1 MEGIIKS
8 VVLDNTKYDAIF
20 NKDGIGV
27 CINCDLN
34 QICSSLRFYERCFEK
49 EKCNKIREICIQFGE
64 NVYFKKAEK
73 G

>member
-20 NKDGIGV
+20 NKDGLGV
-27 CINCDLN
+27 CVNCDLN
-34 QICSSLRFYERCFEK
+34 KICSSLHFEYDFED
-49 EKCNKIREICIQFGE
+49 EKGNKIREICMQFGE
-64 NVYFKKAEK
+64 TVYFKKAEK